1 MKDLKGFTV
10 TAVPNEQDYV
20 ARLRIVL
27 AVALAMMLAAGVVGC
42 SSTKEAEVAVPV
54 DASKA
59 PEETGSADQE
69 GSAAGA
75 EGAASSSEETTST
88 TVVRSATS
96 MGPGGSSVSSTTSPE
111 QTLPTLPLRYAEE
124 TPLLKE
130 VATAYYAGYND
141 FARAELA
148 LTPDSPELANHIGGP
163 QLDTWRTLIRGDL
176 FDGLGL
182 RTAEGVT
189 AWVRI
194 ETLERRPDGDVA
206 LTVCRSSN
214 LEAFYPE
221 TGALYDTSPF
231 TPVRYIEAMHNENGV
246 WKWWSR
252 ERIDTGENTDYSDC
266 ALP

>member
-1 MKDLKGFTV
+1 M

-27 AVALAMMLAAGVVGC
+27 AVVLAMMLAAGVVGC
-42 SSTKEAEVAVPV
+42 SSTNEAEVAVPV
-54 DASKA
+54 DASNA

-130 VATAYYAGYND
+130 VATAYYAALND
-141 FARAELA
+141 FKAASIA
-148 LTPDSPELANHIGGP
+148 LTPDAPELANHVGGP
-163 QLDTWRTLIRGDL
+163 ELEVLRTFIRGNL
-176 FDGLGL
+176 FDGYVMRE
-182 RTAEGVT
+182 RTDIHSWIRVENLT
-189 AWVRI
+189 
-194 ETLERRPDGDVA
+194 ELPSGDVELEVCLVGNDEA
-206 LTVCRSSN
+206 L
-214 LEAFYPE
+214 FGD
-221 TGALYDTSPF
+221 TGLSVFPGPF
-231 TPVRYIEAMHNENGV
+231 RPVRMLETMHKENGE
-246 WKWWSR
+246 WKWWAR
-252 ERIDTGENTDYSDC
+252 TILQTAQDQGYPDC

>member
-1 MKDLKGFTV
+1 M

-27 AVALAMMLAAGVVGC
+27 AAVLAMMLAAGVVGC

-59 PEETGSADQE
+59 SEETGSTDQE
-69 GSAAGA
+69 GSAAGV
-75 EGAASSSEETTST
+75 EGAPSSSEETTST

-141 FARAELA
+141 FARAA
-148 LTPDSPELANHIGGP
+148 IASTPDVPELANHIGGP
-163 QLDTWRTLIRGDL
+163 QLETWRMFIRGDL
-176 FDGLGL
+176 FDGWTT
-182 RTAEGVT
+182 REAEGVT
-189 AWVRI
+189 PWVRI
-194 ETLERRPDGDVA
+194 EALETEPSGDVL
-206 LTVCRSSN
+206 LTVCRNTN
-214 LEAFYPE
+214 LEAIE
-221 TGALYDTSPF
+221 ESTGREKNPAPF
-231 TPVRYIEAMHNENGV
+231 KPNRLSERMHKENGA
-246 WKWWSR
+246 WKWWGR
-252 ERIDTGENTDYSDC
+252 EWTDSGGESDFSDC

>member
-42 SSTKEAEVAVPV
+42 SSTNEAEVAVPV

-59 PEETGSADQE
+59 SEEAGSADQE
-69 GSAAGA
+69 GSAAGV
-75 EGAASSSEETTST
+75 EGAPSSIEETTST
-88 TVVRSATS
+88 TVIRSATS

-141 FARAELA
+141 FAVAA
-148 LTPDSPELANHIGGP
+148 IASTPDVPELANHIGGP
-163 QLDTWRTLIRGDL
+163 QLEKLRMFIRGDL
-176 FDGLGL
+176 FDGWTT
-182 RTAEGVT
+182 REAEGVIR
-189 AWVRI
+189 WVRI
-194 ETLERRPDGDVA
+194 EALETEPSGDVL

-214 LEAFYPE
+214 LEAYE
-221 TGALYDTSPF
+221 AATGREKNPSPF
-231 TPVRYIEAMHNENGV
+231 IPNRFIERMHQENGV
-246 WKWWSR
+246 WKWWGR
-252 ERIDTGENTDYSDC
+252 EWIDTGGESDFSDC